1 MDYYSEQDA
10 KEYNNF
16 RLKMAQKISELRDE
30 FNKMSPQNKM
40 RLEQE
45 AFGEILLLTAYKRS

>member
-10 KEYNNF
+10 KEYNDF
-16 RLKMAQKISELRDE
+16 CLKMAQKIGELRE
-30 FNKMSPQNKM
+30 ELNKMSPQNKM

-45 AFGEILLLTAYKRS
+45 ALGEILLLTAYKRI

>member
-16 RLKMAQKISELRDE
+16 RLKMAQKIGELREE
-30 FNKMSPQNKM
+30 FNKLSPQNKM
-40 RLEQE
+40 RLERD
-45 AFGEILLLTAYKRS
+45 AVGEILLLTTYKRF